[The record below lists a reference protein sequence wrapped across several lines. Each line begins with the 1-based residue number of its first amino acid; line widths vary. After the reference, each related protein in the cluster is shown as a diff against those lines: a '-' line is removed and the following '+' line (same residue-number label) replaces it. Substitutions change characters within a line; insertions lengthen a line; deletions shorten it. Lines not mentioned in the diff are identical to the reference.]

1 MTSKELNERLTKA
14 QEKYMNDENMRQFV
28 IYLFDYK
35 NELIDNPIVEGRDEE
50 DAYMRFRHSEEGQ
63 NPEIRGVS
71 IREWKGCFVE

>member
-1 MTSKELNERLTKA
+1 MKK
-14 QEKYMNDENMRQFV
+14 DENMRQFV

-35 NELIDNPIVEGRDEE
+35 DELIDNPIVEGRDEE
-50 DAYMRFRHSEEGQ
+50 DAYMRFRHSDEGQ